1 MSILKLSDEL
11 LLQIFTLSKGPNPF
25 NTKKIKNISLTCR
38 RFYRIALHL
47 LYREIKIN
55 GSVLRYR
62 NFLHTITL
70 HPELAS
76 SVRNAFFIW
85 SRIDRDAWTLV
96 FDILWRLSLMNTL
109 ALEVDELGLQ
119 HERQRHRD
127 HQSHI
132 HISPWLFRIL
142 RLPIRKLWIS
152 DECITYE
159 DIAKLSAI
167 PTVEHMRILRFNSDV
182 SDQIGLIVPSNAP
195 SSSIVKLEFRL
206 SKMPPA
212 TVLSCSSNI
221 QNYRNSLGNTQKRV
235 RVTATIPS
243 TSF

>member
-11 LLQIFTLSKGPNPF
+11 LLQIFTLSKGPNSF
-25 NTKKIKNISLTCR
+25 NTKEIKNISLTCR
-38 RFYRIALHL
+38 RFYRVALRL

-96 FDILWRLSLMNTL
+96 FEILWRLSLMNTL

-127 HQSHI
+127 HQSYI

-152 DECITYE
+152 DECIT
-159 DIAKLSAI
+159 
-167 PTVEHMRILRFNSDV
+167 
-182 SDQIGLIVPSNAP
+182 
-195 SSSIVKLEFRL
+195 
-206 SKMPPA
+206 
-212 TVLSCSSNI
+212 C
-221 QNYRNSLGNTQKRV
+221 
-235 RVTATIPS
+235 
-243 TSF
+243 